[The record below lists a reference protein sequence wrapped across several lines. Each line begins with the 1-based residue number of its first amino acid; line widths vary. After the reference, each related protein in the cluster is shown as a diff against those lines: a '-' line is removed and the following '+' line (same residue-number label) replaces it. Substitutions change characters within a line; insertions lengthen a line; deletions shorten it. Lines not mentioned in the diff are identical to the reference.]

1 VVDLLYRRVSVVMG
15 QDKVKEALARIGT
28 DPMLQSPD
36 ELARLVREESAKWGE
51 IVRLSGAKAD

>member
-1 VVDLLYRRVSVVMG
+1 MG